1 MRRGLAATV
10 IVAAVA
16 AVAAVGCGAGSGGD
30 LVVTGTAPA
39 TPYAGPLYVPHQEV
53 DEDGVEAIRTESGA
67 AGRALEC
74 DGEIYEGGGGPGG
87 WGRDDGGKTPEEGLR
102 AYFDIEVP
110 DVPEEGYRLERREKD
125 RALFSYDV
133 DGRTKVAV
141 IVAKDR
147 EGSPGWGPETSASC
161 DPAELPA
168 SFTDSRAY
176 EIWTDRDGDRVP
188 ITEVHTSVGS
198 EHCDWQKA
206 HFLSRGGDAD
216 GKGRLYGRDPEGVL
230 PDGMLTSAYD
240 GDVPM
245 PVHAR
250 DTGYR
255 HEDRALWLVE
265 RDPSKVYVRTPDGV
279 EVWPEVAKGMG
290 CA

>member
-1 MRRGLAATV
+1 M
-10 IVAAVA
+10 
-16 AVAAVGCGAGSGGD
+16 
-30 LVVTGTAPA
+30 
-39 TPYAGPLYVPHQEV
+39 
-53 DEDGVEAIRTESGA
+53 
-67 AGRALEC
+67 
-74 DGEIYEGGGGPGG
+74 
-87 WGRDDGGKTPEEGLR
+87 
-102 AYFDIEVP
+102 
-110 DVPEEGYRLERREKD
+110 
-125 RALFSYDV
+125 
-133 DGRTKVAV
+133 
-141 IVAKDR
+141 
-147 EGSPGWGPETSASC
+147 GPESSASC

-168 SFTDSRAY
+168 SFTDGRWY

-188 ITEVHTSVGS
+188 ITVVHSSEGA
-198 EHCDWQKA
+198 EHCDWQRA
-206 HFLSRGGDAD
+206 HFLSTGADAA

-255 HEDRALWLVE
+255 HGDRALWLIDG
-265 RDPSKVYVRTPDGV
+265 DPSKAYVRTPDAV